1 MTTIEINNFNLQQI
15 AESGQCFR
23 MNCLE
28 PGRYSAVS
36 KGLYLEV
43 SQEGQL
49 FHFHCPGEDFP
60 FWHRYFDLSTDY
72 GAILSSV
79 RKRDAYLQEAA
90 RAGSGIRIL
99 NQNTWEMI
107 ITFIISQQRT
117 IPKIREAVENLSRL
131 YGEEKHAVSADGHP
145 VVYYAFPSPSQ
156 LKKASL
162 EDLLSLKLGYRARY
176 IHRICRDADDGT
188 LDLVRLSAMSYK
200 DAMEYLSGF
209 YGIGTKVAN
218 CICLFGLHH
227 IEAFPVDTWIQQI
240 LTNHYY
246 RKKYD
251 SLPKNRLYETMVQEH
266 FGKYKG
272 CAGVMQQ
279 YIFYYERTV
288 LHGKS
293 ANSGTQASDAT
304 SGPL

>member
-1 MTTIEINNFNLQQI
+1 MITIEINHFDLRQI
-15 AESGQCFR
+15 AGSGQCFR

-28 PGRYSAVS
+28 PGLYSAVS
-36 KGLYLEV
+36 RGRYLEI
-43 SQEGQL
+43 SQEGQQ
-49 FHFHCPGEDFP
+49 FHFHCPDEDYP
-60 FWHRYFDLSTDY
+60 FWHHYFDLNTDY
-72 GAILSSV
+72 GAFLSSV
-79 RKRDAYLQEAA
+79 KKRDHYLQNAA
-90 RAGSGIRIL
+90 NAGSGIRIL
-99 NQNTWEMI
+99 NQDAWEMI

-131 YGEEKHAVSADGHP
+131 YGEEKHCTFPGGKT
-145 VVYYAFPSPSQ
+145 VVYFSFPTPTQ

-162 EDLLSLKLGYRARY
+162 EDLQSLKLGYRARY
-176 IHRICRDADDGT
+176 IHRICLDADNGT
-188 LDLVRLSAMSYK
+188 LDLNRLSAMGYR

-251 SLPKNRLYETMVQEH
+251 ALPKSRLYETMVQEN

-272 CAGVMQQ
+272 YAGVMQQ

-288 LHGKS
+288 LHGRS
-293 ANSGTQASDAT
+293 S
-304 SGPL
+304 